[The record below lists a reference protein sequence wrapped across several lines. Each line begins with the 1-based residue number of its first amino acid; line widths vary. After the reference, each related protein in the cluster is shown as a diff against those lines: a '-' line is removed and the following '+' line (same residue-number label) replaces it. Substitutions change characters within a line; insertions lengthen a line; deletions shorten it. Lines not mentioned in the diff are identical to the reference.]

1 MFDPGQG
8 ADVAAVRAHLVA
20 VSRKVNDALAACG
33 FPHCKGGV
41 MAGNPWSSAARPG
54 LRCASGLAPVRSLLV
69 PDLEAAG
76 LPTKREV
83 GEE

>member
-41 MAGNPWSSAARPG
+41 MAGNPCESCG
-54 LRCASGLAPVRSLLV
+54 ASWAPVRVRPRPGAQPPGS
-69 PDLEAAG
+69 
-76 LPTKREV
+76 
-83 GEE
+83 